1 MLKIGRLPAALFF
14 AANFFALAAGANQQ
28 NAHSP
33 TAPFVDSAQILK
45 AGSKVREE
53 SARDALSSGLPAL
66 AQLIIED
73 GEKDG
78 GGQIGTDE
86 ILVYVDSLIAQGKFE
101 KALRR
106 ILPIVESAPTP
117 ENKIRE
123 ALAYIGL
130 GEVGKVKIL
139 GTHGTHRLIDCLL
152 IRSGLDSFNLFWFFF
167 FVPFAIL
174 TITRFYGVTG
184 VLTYL
189 IGIWLLMLLNNYWF
203 LLCRMLMGEHFCWF
217 LLPVLVYGALGAAFF
232 IPDESPLFDFCI
244 NVGEGFILGNWLTFA
259 VTLAI
264 IALFYL
270 LDRYVIGKMIYGEIN
285 KVEDTTVQ
293 VKHVSEYRFLERYGQ
308 VGEYMKLELKMLL
321 RNKICKRGLY
331 SAGGVVLVFSALIA
345 FTDAYQGGMKD
356 FLVMYNF
363 ALFGILFLST
373 IMGYEGNYIDG
384 LMSRK
389 ESIYSLLQA
398 KYAIYSI
405 GQVIPLVMIIPAIIM
420 GKVTL
425 LTAISWFFFIPGFV
439 YFGMFQMAVY
449 NNRTVDMNNKMTQR
463 NVGTGMQNLISSAV
477 FIVPLLL
484 YFLLHFLT
492 GETTTAWI
500 FIAIGLAFILTS
512 RYWLRNVYNR
522 FMKRRY
528 KNMEGFRDSRQK

>member
-1 MLKIGRLPAALFF
+1 MNLFLELRHHSKLANRRNPMYEKSRFAKFWIYLMVVFWAGYLIFFGIMFSFAFSEGSREAYHIMNSGLLFILALDFIIRLPFQKTPSQEVKPYML
-14 AANFFALAAGANQQ
+14 
-28 NAHSP
+28 
-33 TAPFVDSAQILK
+33 
-45 AGSKVREE
+45 
-53 SARDALSSGLPAL
+53 
-66 AQLIIED
+66 
-73 GEKDG
+73 
-78 GGQIGTDE
+78 
-86 ILVYVDSLIAQGKFE
+86 
-101 KALRR
+101 
-106 ILPIVESAPTP
+106 LPIRRS
-117 ENKIRE
+117 
-123 ALAYIGL
+123 
-130 GEVGKVKIL
+130 
-139 GTHGTHRLIDCLL
+139 RLIDSLL
-152 IRSGLDSFNLFWFFF
+152 MRSGLDSYNLFWFFF

-184 VLTYL
+184 VVTYL

-203 LLCRMLMGEHFCWF
+203 LLCRMLMGERFWWF
-217 LLPVLVYGALGAAFF
+217 LLPVIVYAALGAAMF
-232 IPDESPLFDFCI
+232 IPDESPLFDFCT
-244 NVGEGFILGNWLTFA
+244 NVGEGFIQGNLITFA
-259 VTLAI
+259 GTLVA

-270 LDRYVIGKMIYGEIN
+270 LDRYVIGKLIYNEIN

-331 SAGGVVLVFSALIA
+331 SAGAVVLVFSGLIA

-363 ALFGILFLST
+363 TLFGILFLST

-405 GQVIPLVMIIPAIIM
+405 GQVIPLIMIIPAIVM

-439 YFGMFQMAVY
+439 YFCMFQMAVY
-449 NNRTVDMNNKMTQR
+449 NNHTVNLNNKMTQR
-463 NVGTGMQNLISSAV
+463 NVGTGMQNLISLAA
-477 FIVPLLL
+477 FGVPLLL
-484 YFLLHFLT
+484 LALLHYLT
-492 GETTTAWI
+492 DETTTAWI
-500 FIAIGLAFILTS
+500 FIVIGLAFILTS